1 MFMKRM
7 MVTAVGFLLLGSTPL
22 VAGSTASADQAA
34 KVIDIKGGD
43 SFQPNAF
50 LLNTFHFDPGLIKV
64 HQGQQ
69 LLFHNKTT
77 DGHTMTLVAKADV
90 PRHIADVF
98 HCKLCNAVN
107 KLYSIGHG
115 PPAGVQIDNGVLQD
129 DHDTDADTPDPAAPG
144 PFGALIEDFDT
155 VAHSNAQAAPTIGD
169 SSLIGPVGS
178 PAPTSR
184 TIVVNGAPGSV
195 LHYICTIHP
204 WMQATILVAA

>member
-7 MVTAVGFLLLGSTPL
+7 MVAAVGFLLLGSTPL

-64 HQGQQ
+64 HRGQQ

-98 HCKLCNAVN
+98 HCKLCNFWTLAV
-107 KLYSIGHG
+107 
-115 PPAGVQIDNGVLQD
+115 
-129 DHDTDADTPDPAAPG
+129 
-144 PFGALIEDFDT
+144 ED
-155 VAHSNAQAAPTIGD
+155 
-169 SSLIGPVGS
+169 GS
-178 PAPTSR
+178 VRATSR
-184 TIVVNGAPGSV
+184 EQFDLERTSGHLRMATGLRREPPGGV
-195 LHYICTIHP
+195 
-204 WMQATILVAA
+204 

>member
-1 MFMKRM
+1 MKRM
-7 MVTAVGFLLLGSTPL
+7 MVAAVGFLLLGSSPL

-34 KVIDIKGGD
+34 KVVDIKGGD
-43 SFQPNAF
+43 SFQANAYE
-50 LLNTFHFDPGLIKV
+50 LNTFHFEPGFIRV

-77 DGHTMTLVAKADV
+77 DGHTMTLVAKADL

-98 HCKLCNAVN
+98 NCKLCNAVN
-107 KLYSIGHG
+107 KLYAIGHG

-129 DHDTDADTPDPAAPG
+129 DNNTDADTPDPAAPG

-169 SSLIGPVGS
+169 SSLVGPVGS

-184 TIVVNGAPGSV
+184 TIVVTAAPGSV
-195 LHYICTIHP
+195 LHYLCTIHP
-204 WMQATILVAA
+204 WMQATVEVTA